1 MPKVPAQSMK
11 IGGNMQAFFEA
22 VRAEPLPF
30 IAAGILLVCLILSP
44 FFGDRSDPDLPGLG
58 D

>member
-1 MPKVPAQSMK
+1 
-11 IGGNMQAFFEA
+11 MQAFFEA

-44 FFGDRSDPDLPGLG
+44 FFGDRSDSDLPGLG